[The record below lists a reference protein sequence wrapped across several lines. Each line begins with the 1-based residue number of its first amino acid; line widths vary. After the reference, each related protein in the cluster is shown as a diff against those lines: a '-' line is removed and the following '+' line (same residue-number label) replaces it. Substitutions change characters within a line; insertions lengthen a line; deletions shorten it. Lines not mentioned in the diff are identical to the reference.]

1 MAILIMALTM
11 TACKNNTD
19 TKGSDLSAINSETDE
34 LVDAGNS
41 ISYNEDKTDVTS
53 KEDASGNVK
62 PVESAKPAPTPEAK
76 PTSKP
81 VETPVATPAPEVKP
95 EEPAKPVA
103 TPTPEAP
110 KPTEAPVA
118 TPAPTPTPEAP
129 KCGAVGHSVDGTCAV
144 CGSSYTTPVATPA
157 PTPVPTPPPA
167 VTCPICG
174 SSAHAEHPIGNKND
188 DFVVEINPGDDRG
201 DNPEWE

>member
-1 MAILIMALTM
+1 MEIKRTKVKIMKSTKTMAIIMAILIMALTM

-19 TKGSDLSAINSETDE
+19 TKGSDLFASNSETDE
-34 LVDAGNS
+34 LVNVVNS

-62 PVESAKPAPTPEAK
+62 PVESAKPAPTP
-76 PTSKP
+76 T
-81 VETPVATPAPEVKP
+81 PEVKP

-103 TPTPEAP
+103 TP
-110 KPTEAPVA
+110 
-118 TPAPTPTPEAP
+118 APTPTPEPP
-129 KCGAVGHSVDGTCAV
+129 KCGAVGHSVDGTCSV

-167 VTCPICG
+167 VTCPTCG
-174 SSAHAEHPIGNKND
+174 STAHAQHPIYND
-188 DFVVEINPGDDRG
+188 NDMVPVDPNPGDNGAG
-201 DNPEWE
+201 DEIVD

>member
-1 MAILIMALTM
+1 MEIKRTKVKIMKRTKTIAIIMAILIMALTM

-81 VETPVATPAPEVKP
+81 VAT
-95 EEPAKPVA
+95 
-103 TPTPEAP
+103 
-110 KPTEAPVA
+110 
-118 TPAPTPTPEAP
+118 PTPTPETP
-129 KCGAVGHSVDGTCAV
+129 KCGAVGHSVDGTCSV

-167 VTCPICG
+167 VTCPTCG
-174 SSAHAEHPIGNKND
+174 STAHAQHPALDGNEKIP
-188 DFVVEINPGDDRG
+188 VEVNPGYGEG
-201 DNPEWE
+201 DNPEIVE